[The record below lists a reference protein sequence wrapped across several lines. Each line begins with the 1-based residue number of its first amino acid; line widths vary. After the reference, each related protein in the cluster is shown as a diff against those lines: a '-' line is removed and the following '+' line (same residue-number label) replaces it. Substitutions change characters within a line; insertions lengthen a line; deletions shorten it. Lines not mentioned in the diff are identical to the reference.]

1 MSELHD
7 EARFRAIV
15 EHIPGVA
22 LYMDEVI
29 DGDFAH
35 STPVY
40 MSPQIEDMM
49 GYPRE
54 AWLSDDELW
63 LQVLHPED
71 AERMVREDEHAR
83 RHGSPLSAEYRMI
96 RKDGRVVWVSESARV
111 HRDPSGTTYWQG
123 QMIDVTARKEAEAAL
138 AEERERTAERLQEA
152 LDTAREAASHLRS
165 LDSMKNAF
173 LNAVSHELRT
183 PLASVLG
190 GALTLE
196 RLGVD
201 LSGEDQR
208 ELVHAVAANAR
219 KLDRLLTDLL
229 DVNRLTRGVISANRQ
244 EIELAALARQVVDDV
259 DVDGHAVSLA
269 GGPAFAEVDAAKV
282 ERILENLLTNAV
294 RHTPPG
300 SNVWVR
306 VEADDGG
313 ATIVVEDDGPGVPP
327 DQREAIFEP
336 FQRGANGDGTGRGH
350 GNGSGSRNGQGMGIG
365 LSLVAKFAELHGGR
379 AWVQEREGG
388 GASFRVLLPPRRSA

>member
-1 MSELHD
+1 MSEQSGLHD

-40 MSPQIEDMM
+40 ISPQIEDMM

-54 AWLSDDELW
+54 AWLSEGELW
-63 LQVLHPED
+63 LHVLHPDD
-71 AERMVREDEHAR
+71 AERMIREDERAR
-83 RHGSPLSAEYRMI
+83 RHGTPLAAEYRMI

-111 HRDPSGTTYWQG
+111 HRDPSGMTYWQG

-138 AEERERTAERLQEA
+138 AEERERTAERLQDA

-208 ELVHAVAANAR
+208 ELVHAVATNAR

-244 EIELAALARQVVDDV
+244 EIELSALARQVVEDV
-259 DVDGHAVSLA
+259 DPDGHTVSLA
-269 GGPAFAEVDAAKV
+269 GGPAFVEVDAAKV
-282 ERILENLLTNAV
+282 ERILENLVMNAV
-294 RHTPPG
+294 RHTPTG
-300 SNVWVR
+300 TKVWVR
-306 VEADDGG
+306 VEAVDGG
-313 ATIVVEDDGPGVPP
+313 AAIVVEDDGPGVAPE
-327 DQREAIFEP
+327 QREAIFEP
-336 FQRGANGDGTGRGH
+336 FQRGGEGTSSPGGP
-350 GNGSGSRNGQGMGIG
+350 GMGIG

-388 GASFRVLLPPRRSA
+388 GASFRVVLPPRRAA